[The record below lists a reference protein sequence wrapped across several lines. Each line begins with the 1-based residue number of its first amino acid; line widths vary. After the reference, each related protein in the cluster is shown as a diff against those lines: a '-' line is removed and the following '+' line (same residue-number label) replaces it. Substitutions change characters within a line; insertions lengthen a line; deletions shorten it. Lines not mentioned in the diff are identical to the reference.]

1 MGKWDETEQAKKYRQ
16 KFRKMNYDTLS
27 VDLPKGLKKLLVDEL
42 KFEEKATAAFITDV
56 IIKYLIDRGYT
67 KKQIEEHIADSKKK
81 AEI

>member
-27 VDLPKGLKKLLVDEL
+27 VDLQKGLKKLFTDEL
-42 KFEEKATAAFITDV
+42 KIEEKATAAFITDT
-56 IIKYLIDRGYT
+56 IIKYLISRGYT
-67 KKQIEEHIADSKKK
+67 EKEINNYILQAKKK